1 MILQNHNVPE
11 RESSVPT
18 ATARDLPLLELAT
31 ENAELRL
38 QLAEAQDQLIK
49 MAVDAGELQALIE
62 GLQAE
67 LAVARAERDAW
78 RVQAAH
84 LAS

>member
-1 MILQNHNVPE
+1 MILQNPDVPE
-11 RESSVPT
+11 REASVPT
-18 ATARDLPLLELAT
+18 GAARDLPLLELAT

-38 QLAEAQDQLIK
+38 QLAEAQDQLIE

-67 LAVARAERDAW
+67 LAEARAERDAW
-78 RVQAAH
+78 RVRSTR

>member
-1 MILQNHNVPE
+1 MF
-11 RESSVPT
+11 PT
-18 ATARDLPLLELAT
+18 CPLLELAT

-38 QLAEAQDQLIK
+38 QLAEAQGQLIEI
-49 MAVDAGELQALIE
+49 AVDAGELQALIE

-67 LAVARAERDAW
+67 LAVAQAERDAW
-78 RVQAAH
+78 RAPPTR

>member
-1 MILQNHNVPE
+1 MMEGGTTP
-11 RESSVPT
+11 
-18 ATARDLPLLELAT
+18 DLPLLELAA

-49 MAVDAGELQALIE
+49 IAVDAGELQAFIE

-67 LAVARAERDAW
+67 LAQGRAEQDTW
-78 RVQAAH
+78 QVQRTS
-84 LAS
+84 LAFTL

>member
-1 MILQNHNVPE
+1 M
-11 RESSVPT
+11 
-18 ATARDLPLLELAT
+18 

-38 QLAEAQDQLIK
+38 QLAEAQDQLIE

-67 LAVARAERDAW
+67 LAEARAK
-78 RVQAAH
+78 
-84 LAS
+84 

>member
-1 MILQNHNVPE
+1 MP
-11 RESSVPT
+11 
-18 ATARDLPLLELAT
+18 LPSIAI

-38 QLAEAQDQLIK
+38 QLVEAQDQLIE
-49 MAVDAGELQALIE
+49 MAVDAGELLALIE

-67 LAVARAERDAW
+67 QVEAQAERDAW
-78 RVQAAH
+78 RAPPMR

>member
-1 MILQNHNVPE
+1 MRVGG
-11 RESSVPT
+11 T
-18 ATARDLPLLELAT
+18 APDLRLLELAT

-38 QLAEAQDQLIK
+38 QLAEAQDQLIE

-67 LAVARAERDAW
+67 LAKARAERYAR
-78 RVQAAH
+78 RVRSTR

>member
-1 MILQNHNVPE
+1 MSAFNP
-11 RESSVPT
+11 
-18 ATARDLPLLELAT
+18 DLPLLELAM

-38 QLAEAQDQLIK
+38 QLAEAQDQLIE
-49 MAVDAGELQALIE
+49 MAVDAGELQARIE

-67 LAVARAERDAW
+67 LAEARAERDAW
-78 RVQAAH
+78 SAQPTR

>member
-1 MILQNHNVPE
+1 M
-11 RESSVPT
+11 REGGT
-18 ATARDLPLLELAT
+18 APDLPLLELAT

-38 QLAEAQDQLIK
+38 QLAEAQDQLIE

-67 LAVARAERDAW
+67 LSEARAERDAL
-78 RVQAAH
+78 RIRSTR